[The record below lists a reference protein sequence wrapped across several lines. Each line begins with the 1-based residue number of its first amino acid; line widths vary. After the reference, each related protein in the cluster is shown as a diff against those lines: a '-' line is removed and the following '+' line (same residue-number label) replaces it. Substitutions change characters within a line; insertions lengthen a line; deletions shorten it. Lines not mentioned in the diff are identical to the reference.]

1 MDALSVVPMAYIYVA
16 WKLLWELAKHGRVTE
31 HTAMVVVLP
40 LLILLFGYC
49 PTSRAAGDEHGF
61 IGIVDMQSSLKP
73 HAAASPGHR
82 AGTSGPAATSSMR
95 DINDTFCFANI
106 IVTVSVR
113 RLLCVLTMFDAQCQ

>member
-1 MDALSVVPMAYIYVA
+1 MVALSVVPMAYIYVA

-40 LLILLFGYC
+40 LLLILLFGYC

-73 HAAASPGHR
+73 QAAACSGHS

-95 DINDTFCFANI
+95 NINDAVFC
-106 IVTVSVR
+106 
-113 RLLCVLTMFDAQCQ
+113 LLTITMCVLTMFDAQ